1 MPCNTRLQAAEG
13 LAPTTR
19 HAPAA
24 GPQQLAVAALKC
36 GEAWLELSPVAGS
49 SCIYTPAE
57 LHQQQ
62 PQLFGAALAL
72 LAAAGGGEEV
82 QEAAVQLLL
91 LVFGPENFSPDESA
105 DLGATAAAVRALVA
119 TRVRLADAA
128 GGGSDALA
136 AGVAK
141 LASALA
147 ERSPEFVCGRQL
159 PEAVPLSELVLACL
173 ARPGP
178 DMATHTLDYLLMAN
192 TGGWV
197 VGGLLALRW
206 LG

>member
-1 MPCNTRLQAAEG
+1 
-13 LAPTTR
+13 
-19 HAPAA
+19 
-24 GPQQLAVAALKC
+24 VAALKC

-49 SCIYTPAE
+49 SCIFTPAE

-105 DLGATAAAVRALVA
+105 DLAATAAAVRALLA
-119 TRVRLADAA
+119 TRGRLGDAG

-141 LASALA
+141 LSSALA

-159 PEAVPLSELVLACL
+159 PEAVALSELVLACL

-178 DMATHTLDYLLMAN
+178 DMATHALDYLLMAN
-192 TGGWV
+192 TGGCGLPE
-197 VGGLLALRW
+197 VGRLWAIVASLLPYPAS
-206 LG
+206 